1 MRAHL
6 LLHFP
11 LQMMAHLPIH
21 VWESKPDLPLFI
33 KFELRHFYVVLIF
46 LEIWMS
52 PCGIGRVQSD
62 SEGGLRLGF
71 KVQGSNPKN
80 FLYFMFHVYFG
91 F

>member
-1 MRAHL
+1 MRVHL

-21 VWESKPDLPLFI
+21 VWESKPDLPSTFI
-33 KFELRHFYVVLIF
+33 KFELRHFHVVLIF

-71 KVQGSNPKN
+71 KPNF
-80 FLYFMFHVYFG
+80 FLYYMFHVYFG
-91 F
+91 